1 MSNLNQNAT
10 MGMRIKALRKEKKYT
25 LKQLAEESGLSIG
38 FLSQLERGMSSIA
51 VDSLARIAA
60 ILGVSLSTFF
70 SDSQVVSADPVS
82 HSTEL
87 HWNADGPEISQALL
101 SKDLYGFDI
110 LPRVF
115 QLMPMA
121 SNNDPEGAIHRHSGE
136 EFIYVLEG
144 VVTVYHNDR
153 EYTLYPGDSIQI
165 HSNIPHNWVNRTN
178 RIARLLS
185 VSYPN
190 PFKEERDDSAAA
202 HASAEKKNT
211 RPAKNAVSDVEPAKN
226 TTD

>member
-1 MSNLNQNAT
+1 

-70 SDSQVVSADPVS
+70 SDSQVVSEDPVS

-87 HWNADGPEISQALL
+87 HWNADGPEIAQALL

-110 LPRVF
+110 LPRIF
-115 QLMPMA
+115 QLMPLA
-121 SNNDPEGAIHRHSGE
+121 SNDEPEGAIHRHTGE

-144 VVTVYHNDR
+144 VVTVYHNNR

-190 PFKEERDDSAAA
+190 PFREERDENGVV
-202 HASAEKKNT
+202 HPLPEKKKKRSST
-211 RPAKNAVSDVEPAKN
+211 AAKKTSRDVASDGSEN
-226 TTD
+226 

>member
-1 MSNLNQNAT
+1 MNQNAT

-51 VDSLARIAA
+51 VDSLARIAS

-70 SDSQVVSADPVS
+70 SDAQVISEDPVS
-82 HSTEL
+82 RSLEL
-87 HWNADGPEISQALL
+87 HWNSDGPEIAQALL

-110 LPRVF
+110 LPRIF
-115 QLMPMA
+115 QLMPSA
-121 SNNDPEGAIHRHSGE
+121 DTSGDQGAIHRHTGE

-165 HSNIPHNWVNRTN
+165 HSNTPHNWVNRTN

-190 PFKEERDDSAAA
+190 PFREERE
-202 HASAEKKNT
+202 HATTTEKN
-211 RPAKNAVSDVEPAKN
+211 D
-226 TTD
+226 

>member
-1 MSNLNQNAT
+1 MNQNAT
-10 MGMRIKALRKEKKYT
+10 MGARIKALRKEKKYT
-25 LKQLAEESGLSIG
+25 LKQLAEETGLSIG

-60 ILGVSLSTFF
+60 VLGVSLSTFF
-70 SDSQVVSADPVS
+70 ADAQVVSEDPIS

-87 HWNADGPEISQALL
+87 HWNSDGPEIAQAML
-101 SKDLYGFDI
+101 SRDLYGFDI
-110 LPRVF
+110 LPRIF
-115 QLMPMA
+115 QLMPSA
-121 SNNDPEGAIHRHSGE
+121 EPAEPDGAIHRHTGE

-144 VVTVYHNDR
+144 LVTVYHSSR

-190 PFKEERDDSAAA
+190 PFKEERDQAA
-202 HASAEKKNT
+202 
-211 RPAKNAVSDVEPAKN
+211 RQ
-226 TTD
+226 TD

>member
-1 MSNLNQNAT
+1 MDQNTT

-51 VDSLARIAA
+51 VDSLARIAS

-70 SDSQVVSADPVS
+70 ADSQMISQDPVS
-82 HSTEL
+82 HSSEL
-87 HWNADGPEISQALL
+87 HWNADGPEIVQAML

-110 LPRVF
+110 LPRIF
-115 QLMPMA
+115 NLMPSA
-121 SNNDPEGAIHRHSGE
+121 GGREKEGVIHRHTGE

-144 VVTVYHNDR
+144 VVTVYHNER

-165 HSNIPHNWVNRTN
+165 HSDIPHNWFNRTN
-178 RIARLLS
+178 KMAKLLS
-185 VSYPN
+185 VSCPN
-190 PFKEERDDSAAA
+190 PFREERES
-202 HASAEKKNT
+202 ASAKRE
-211 RPAKNAVSDVEPAKN
+211 E
-226 TTD
+226 

>member
-1 MSNLNQNAT
+1 MNQNAT

-51 VDSLARIAA
+51 VDSLARIAS

-70 SDSQVVSADPVS
+70 ADAQVVSQDPIS
-82 HSTEL
+82 HSCEL
-87 HWNADGPEISQALL
+87 HWNSDGPEIYQALL

-110 LPRVF
+110 LPRIF
-115 QLMPMA
+115 QLLPA
-121 SNNDPEGAIHRHSGE
+121 TDPSAEQGAIHRHSGE

-165 HSNIPHNWVNRTN
+165 HSNMPHNWVNRTN
-178 RIARLLS
+178 QIAKLLS

-190 PFKEERDDSAAA
+190 PFKEERRGD
-202 HASAEKKNT
+202 KN
-211 RPAKNAVSDVEPAKN
+211 PENEE
-226 TTD
+226 

>member
-1 MSNLNQNAT
+1 MNQNAT
-10 MGMRIKALRKEKKYT
+10 MGARIKALRKEKKYT

-51 VDSLARIAA
+51 VDSLARIAS

-70 SDSQVVSADPVS
+70 TDTQTISMDPVS
-82 HSTEL
+82 RSTEL
-87 HWNADGPEISQALL
+87 RWNSVGPEIAQAIL
-101 SKDLYGFDI
+101 SKDIYEFDI
-110 LPRVF
+110 LPRIF
-115 QLMPMA
+115 QLMPSA
-121 SNNDPEGAIHRHSGE
+121 SDADPQGAVHRHAGE

-165 HSNIPHNWVNRTN
+165 HSNTPHNWENRTN
-178 RIARLLS
+178 QVARLLS

-190 PFKEERDDSAAA
+190 PFRAEHSAG
-202 HASAEKKNT
+202 HTNSGSEGK
-211 RPAKNAVSDVEPAKN
+211 
-226 TTD
+226 